1 MGALT
6 ITGLG
11 VVLVGVEFRL
21 NAIDVLADPLGWLL
35 VALGAWMLAAR
46 GPSVLAL
53 LAAPLSAAGAYLTFQ
68 TVLVDSATDK
78 AVTVCPADG
87 FCYEQIRFDDLGSV
101 RALALLGMA
110 LAGAGALVWI
120 LRILR
125 TEVGPPT
132 ADVALRRQMWV
143 LEILVPVVW
152 ALPVVLL
159 AGSAVVTGDGYDPIW
174 SERLEPV
181 AYARVAVMAWLV
193 VILFVFG
200 DHYPRTETHRRR
212 DPR

>member
-6 ITGLG
+6 VTGLG

-46 GPSVLAL
+46 GPCALAL
-53 LAAPLSAAGAYLTFQ
+53 LAAPLSAAGAYLTFR
-68 TVLVDSATDK
+68 TVLVDSATDT
-78 AVTVCPADG
+78 AVTVCPPDG
-87 FCYEQIRFDDLGSV
+87 FCYEQIRFDDVGRV

-110 LAGAGALVWI
+110 VAGAGALVWI

-125 TEVGPPT
+125 TDVGPPT
-132 ADVALRRQMWV
+132 SDVTLRRQMWV
-143 LEILVPVVW
+143 LEILVPLVW

-159 AGSAVVTGDGYDPIW
+159 AGIAVMTGDGYDPIW
-174 SERLEPV
+174 NERLEPV

-193 VILFVFG
+193 VVLFVFG
-200 DHYPRTETHRRR
+200 DHYPRTETHRRK

>member
-6 ITGLG
+6 VTGLG

-21 NAIDVLADPLGWLL
+21 NAIDVLADPLGWLF

-46 GPSVLAL
+46 GPCALAL
-53 LAAPLSAAGAYLTFQ
+53 LAAPLSAAGAYLTFR
-68 TVLVDSATDK
+68 TVLVDSATDN
-78 AVTVCPADG
+78 AVIVCPHGG
-87 FCYEQIRFDDLGSV
+87 FCYEQIRFDDLGSL
-101 RALALLGMA
+101 RAMALLGMA
-110 LAGAGALVWI
+110 LAGGGALVWI

-132 ADVALRRQMWV
+132 SDVTLRDQMWM
-143 LEILVPVVW
+143 LEILVPLVW

-159 AGSAVVTGDGYDPIW
+159 AGIAIVTGDGYDPVW

-181 AYARVAVMAWLV
+181 TYA
-193 VILFVFG
+193 
-200 DHYPRTETHRRR
+200 
-212 DPR
+212 

>member
-6 ITGLG
+6 VTGLG

-46 GPSVLAL
+46 GPSALAL
-53 LAAPLSAAGAYLTFQ
+53 LAAPLSAAGAYLTFR
-68 TVLVDSATDK
+68 TVLVDSATDR
-78 AVTVCPADG
+78 ALTVCPPDG
-87 FCYEQIRFDDLGSV
+87 FCYEQIRFDDVGSV

-110 LAGAGALVWI
+110 VTGAGALVWL

-132 ADVALRRQMWV
+132 ADVTLRKQMWV
-143 LEILVPVVW
+143 LEILVPLVW

-159 AGSAVVTGDGYDPIW
+159 AGIAVVTGDGYDPIW
-174 SERLEPV
+174 NERLEPV
-181 AYARVAVMAWLV
+181 AYARVAVMAWV
-193 VILFVFG
+193 VVVLFVFG
-200 DHYPRTETHRRR
+200 DHYPRTATHRRKE
-212 DPR
+212 PG

>member
-1 MGALT
+1 MGALA
-6 ITGLG
+6 IMGLG

-35 VALGAWMLAAR
+35 VALGAWMLAAK
-46 GPSVLAL
+46 GASGLAL
-53 LAAPLSAAGAYLTFQ
+53 LAAPLGAAGAYLTFQ

-78 AVTVCPADG
+78 AVTVCPHNG
-87 FCYEQIRFDDLGSV
+87 FCYEQIRFDDVGSL

-110 LAGAGALVWI
+110 LAGGGALVWI

-125 TEVGPPT
+125 IEVGPPT
-132 ADVALRRQMWV
+132 ADINLRRQMWV

-159 AGSAVVTGDGYDPIW
+159 AGIAVVTGDGYDPVW

-181 AYARVAVMAWLV
+181 TYARFAVMAWLA

-200 DHYPRTETHRRR
+200 DHYPRTETHRRM
-212 DPR
+212 DLH

>member
-6 ITGLG
+6 IIGLG
-11 VVLVGVEFRL
+11 VVLVGMEFRL

-35 VALGAWMLAAR
+35 VALGARMLAAR
-46 GPSVLAL
+46 GASALAL
-53 LAAPLSAAGAYLTFQ
+53 VAAPLSAAGAYLTFR
-68 TVLVDSATDK
+68 TVLVDSATDN
-78 AVTVCPADG
+78 AVTVCPHNG
-87 FCYEQIRFDDLGSV
+87 FCYEQIRFDDIGSV

-110 LAGAGALVWI
+110 LAGGGALVWI

-132 ADVALRRQMWV
+132 ADVTLRKQMWV
-143 LEILVPVVW
+143 LEILVPLVW

-159 AGSAVVTGDGYDPIW
+159 AGIAVVTGDGYDPIW

-193 VILFVFG
+193 VVLLVFG
-200 DHYPRTETHRRR
+200 DHYPRTETHRRTG
-212 DPR
+212 PG